1 MKNVLVTGAG
11 GQLGKCF
18 AKISSEF
25 RNFNFIF
32 KTSKE
37 LDITDR
43 NKLSEVFENERIS
56 ICINCAAYTNV
67 EKAETDTENAF
78 LINAEAVKNLAEICK
93 KQDAIL
99 VHFSTDYVFNG
110 KANRPYVETDEV
122 QPINQYGASKLEGEK
137 AIQKV
142 LSKYYIIRTSWLYS
156 EFGHNFFNTIRKKA
170 AEGAELNITTSQ
182 KGTPTNA
189 NDLAAF
195 TLKIL
200 TLDKDQFGI
209 YHFSNEGEATW
220 FDFASAIVN
229 LSEDKTTVNATGF
242 YKTQAE
248 RPEYS
253 VMSKEKISSSFG
265 LEIPHWKDSLEGL
278 IAEI

>member
-11 GQLGKCF
+11 GQLGQCF

-37 LDITDR
+37 LDITDK
-43 NKLSEVFENERIS
+43 NKLSEVFANERIA

-67 EKAETDTENAF
+67 EKAETDTENTF
-78 LINAEAVKNLAEICK
+78 LINAEAVKNLAEICEN
-93 KQDAIL
+93 QEAIL

-110 KANRPYVETDEV
+110 KANRPYTETDEV
-122 QPINQYGASKLEGEK
+122 QPINQYGASKLKGEK
-137 AIQKV
+137 AIQQI

-170 AEGAELNITTSQ
+170 AEGTELNITTSQ

-189 NDLAAF
+189 NDLAGF

-200 TLDKDQFGI
+200 TLDKEQFGI